1 MTEKEL
7 GLKYNRAA
15 VSLYK
20 TPKVIRL
27 TEEMRDVI
35 VGAIQKA
42 GSKME
47 LARQT
52 GIHEYTIYCWLCN
65 ANNPRRSSFN
75 RIKNYLSDEVPH
87 GPKKQRI
94 KQRLTNA
101 ELKQLKNIELHLK
114 SKTLVY
120 VFNNKREPIT
130 LQYTKGE
137 SLRIQAKNIMY
148 RYSDMN
154 RKELEVFKL
163 ED

>member
-52 GIHEYTIYCWLCN
+52 GVHEFTIYCWLCN

-75 RIKNYLSDEVPH
+75 RIKNWFVWCLMFHSEHCYLIS
-87 GPKKQRI
+87 GCLSRI
-94 KQRLTNA
+94 LMNGSTN
-101 ELKQLKNIELHLK
+101 
-114 SKTLVY
+114 S
-120 VFNNKREPIT
+120 
-130 LQYTKGE
+130 
-137 SLRIQAKNIMY
+137 
-148 RYSDMN
+148 
-154 RKELEVFKL
+154 
-163 ED
+163 